1 MFYSTEWPSKPGSLP
16 NRSGP
21 FSFLTL
27 PDKFLTFPDHYL
39 SVGHSCEIMFAGA
52 ICRMAPVRSKILIIE
67 DDRKMS
73 AALVSGVE
81 GAGYDVT
88 AAGSAEE
95 GFFLVHSL
103 QPDLLLLDLTL
114 PQRNGLDI
122 LKQIRKEGHDIRV
135 LILTSH
141 NTIEDRVEGLRTGA
155 DDYLGKPFS
164 FPELMARINA
174 LLRRFLP
181 PTQRTPLIIGDLSL
195 DTGTR
200 TAARSGEQIDLTS
213 REFDLLLYLA
223 ENHGRTVS
231 REMLAKDVWRE
242 TSRFT
247 PIDNVIDVQ
256 VARLRRKI
264 DDRFSIKLLQTI
276 RGLGY
281 SLKEPQP

>member
-1 MFYSTEWPSKPGSLP
+1 
-16 NRSGP
+16 
-21 FSFLTL
+21 
-27 PDKFLTFPDHYL
+27 
-39 SVGHSCEIMFAGA
+39 
-52 ICRMAPVRSKILIIE
+52 MAVISSKILIIE

-81 GAGYDVT
+81 NAGYQVAT
-88 AAGSAEE
+88 ASSAEE

-114 PQRNGLDI
+114 PQRDGLDI
-122 LKQIRKEGHDIRV
+122 LRQIRKEGLDLRV

-141 NTIEDRVEGLRTGA
+141 NTIEDRVAGLRTGA

-164 FPELMARINA
+164 FPELMARIEA

-181 PTQRTPLIIGDLSL
+181 PAQTAHLRVGDLAL
-195 DTGTR
+195 DTRTR
-200 TAARSGEQIDLTS
+200 TASRAGGTLDLTT
-213 REFDLLLYLA
+213 REFDLLLYLV
-223 ENHGRTVS
+223 ENLGRTVS

-256 VARLRRKI
+256 IARLRRKI
-264 DDRFSIKLLQTI
+264 DDPFPIKLLQTV

-281 SLKEPQP
+281 LLREPRS